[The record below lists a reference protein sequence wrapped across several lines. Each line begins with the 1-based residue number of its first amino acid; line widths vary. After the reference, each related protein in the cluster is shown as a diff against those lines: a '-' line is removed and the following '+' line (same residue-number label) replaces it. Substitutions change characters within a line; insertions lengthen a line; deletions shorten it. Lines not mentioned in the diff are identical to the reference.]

1 MFLAVIFLS
10 QNGKAERRRGKMTGY
25 EKSIHVFFPGIPG
38 EGITL
43 KELMDHL
50 AGPVISLAIHLLAL
64 GILGSMVLAKAPEKA
79 PEELLVEIRD
89 VIAEAVPV
97 IREERREMPEETL
110 EESPVFELSRPLPES
125 AAAAPEVT
133 DPIQLSGTLEDIAI
147 PTPAV
152 PHTKSA
158 LRLSVTSTFGSTG
171 GGNGSGK
178 GASGRKKNSYE
189 GMLQG
194 VFYDL
199 KQTRGRKDSGANLMQ
214 VMHEFVNGEWR
225 KKYDKRGV
233 LSYPE
238 LEKYYSPR
246 TRLWNSCFYIPRM
259 EAAKAPEAFHCGKEV
274 APSRWVAIYSG
285 LVRAP
290 FSGKFRFVGSA
301 DDVLVVRFNEKVVLD
316 YGYFSFSMGSGLDA
330 GKKKAMAQDPDADP
344 GIRREVGKYSA
355 YRDPVEIFTQFG
367 GSSVGHAT
375 GRTIEVREGAL
386 YPIDILISEIPGG
399 IFHAALFI
407 QRLDENGIPLENN
420 PRALPLFRTTL
431 ALPGEDLTREEGS
444 NAARFLRYGPV
455 WRAISGNE
463 KTASSSA
470 PVQAGENDDFND
482 LTL

>member
-1 MFLAVIFLS
+1 
-10 QNGKAERRRGKMTGY
+10 MTGC
-25 EKSIHVFFPGIPG
+25 EKGIHTVLPGIPG

-64 GILGSMVLAKAPEKA
+64 GILGSVVLAKAPEKA

-89 VIAEAVPV
+89 VIVEAVPEL
-97 IREERREMPEETL
+97 REERREMPEETL
-110 EESPVFELSRPLPES
+110 EESPVFDLSRPLPENTGTAS
-125 AAAAPEVT
+125 EVM
-133 DPIQLSGTLEDIAI
+133 DPIQLSGTLEDIAM

-158 LRLSVTSTFGSTG
+158 LKLSVTSTFGTL
-171 GGNGSGK
+171 GNGDGK
-178 GASGRKKNSYE
+178 SGASGRKKNSYE

-199 KQTRGRKDSGANLMQ
+199 KQTRGRKDSGANLME
-214 VMHEFVNGEWR
+214 VMHEFVNGRWR
-225 KKYDKRGV
+225 KKYDRKGS

-238 LEKYYSPR
+238 LEKYYSPG

-285 LVRAP
+285 WVRAP

-301 DDVLVVRFNEKVVLD
+301 DDVLVVRFNEEVVLD
-316 YGYFSFSMGSGLDA
+316 YGYFSFSLGSGLDA
-330 GKKKAMAQDPDADP
+330 EKKKAMLRSQDADS
-344 GIRREVGKYSA
+344 GILKTVRKYSA
-355 YRDPVEIFTQFG
+355 YKDPVEIFTQFG

-375 GRTIEVREGAL
+375 GRTIEVREGAV

-399 IFHAALFI
+399 VFHAALFI
-407 QRLDENGIPLENN
+407 QQLDENGKAMEEK
-420 PRALPLFRTTL
+420 PRALSLFRTTL
-431 ALPGEDLTREEGS
+431 ALPGKDLTREEGS

-455 WRAISGNE
+455 WRVVSATDE
-463 KTASSSA
+463 KSA
-470 PVQAGENDDFND
+470 EQNATVSMERKEQDDFND